1 MNRTKNDIR
10 KDKKKQK
17 IGFINSSF
25 EEKIA
30 DNREQKVVVPVKV
43 SVDVKKG
50 LKKID
55 ITEMIDKIDI
65 AKERILLALFFLSSD
80 FFITVQ

>member
-1 MNRTKNDIR
+1 MNRAKNAIR

-65 AKERILLALFFLSSD
+65 AKERILLVLFFLSSD